1 MTDPKLRV
9 GLQAAL
15 QQLAHGDLRR
25 NAFTVLAALGYSHH
39 APPGSQYGLA
49 LARVRPCTGKRTGSR
64 PRCF

>member
-25 NAFTVLAALGYSHH
+25 NAFAVLAALGYSHH
-39 APPGSQYGLA
+39 APPGSQCGLA
-49 LARVRPCTGKRTGSR
+49 LARVRL
-64 PRCF
+64 